1 LAQVRRCSRRR
12 EHAFRRI
19 CRTVE
24 ERCTIYWQVW
34 VLALSLGFDNL
45 SVAVGIGAQGVSHR
59 RALFVALVFGFF
71 QALLPAIGLLL
82 GALVGPRLGDAAG
95 YVGFSLLFLLGLVTL
110 VLAFREGRQRIE
122 LAKGYGLL
130 FAASGVSLDSLAV
143 GFSLALA
150 GFPMLL
156 TIAALGLS
164 AFVMTWLGLQ
174 FGRHIGRWFESWAER
189 FAGGVLAVTG
199 LILLLA
205 KLAA

>member
-1 LAQVRRCSRRR
+1 
-12 EHAFRRI
+12 
-19 CRTVE
+19 
-24 ERCTIYWQVW
+24 
-34 VLALSLGFDNL
+34 
-45 SVAVGIGAQGVSHR
+45 
-59 RALFVALVFGFF
+59 
-71 QALLPAIGLLL
+71 
-82 GALVGPRLGDAAG
+82 
-95 YVGFSLLFLLGLVTL
+95 
-110 VLAFREGRQRIE
+110 
-122 LAKGYGLL
+122 
-130 FAASGVSLDSLAV
+130 V